1 MFSKVKSLRM
11 KQGITQQAFINDTDI
26 HIGRIELGMLN
37 VSISTIAEIYRY
49 FWITIEKLFKDIEL

>member
-1 MFSKVKSLRM
+1 M